1 MAAPVKAL
9 APDLTAGLK
18 RLKLRAFRELA
29 PEIMQ
34 TAKTQRWAP
43 EEVLRTLLE
52 AEIAARD
59 ESNLR
64 NRVRVAQFPVVKS
77 FDDFKLAQSSVPQ
90 ASFD

>member
-43 EEVLRTLLE
+43 EEILPSTRPYSCSPTIPVRPLR
-52 AEIAARD
+52 
-59 ESNLR
+59 
-64 NRVRVAQFPVVKS
+64 
-77 FDDFKLAQSSVPQ
+77 
-90 ASFD
+90 